1 MRTMPYTENAD
12 PNLAIDRK
20 DIADAMFICA
30 NIDKLLPS
38 RVIPYTESAEPM
50 DFLVRTEML
59 EPK

>member
-1 MRTMPYTENAD
+1 M
-12 PNLAIDRK
+12 DRN
-20 DIADAMFICA
+20 DIAEAMFICA

-50 DFLVRTEML
+50 DFFVLTEML